1 MKMNEVVSATQLSWK
16 IEKSK
21 TASNKLQKYAEAKNY
36 TRPFQCKCLKT
47 FIFCKIGRKTNL
59 KGKKYAFQSM
69 NWTENEKTVK
79 SVSFKSLQIH
89 HNCHT
94 YQIGFKVV
102 EDTESKFEGC

>member
-1 MKMNEVVSATQLSWK
+1 MKVRERFWVFVFVVAGNNLQMKMNEVVSATQLSWK

-69 NWTENEKTVK
+69 N
-79 SVSFKSLQIH
+79 
-89 HNCHT
+89 
-94 YQIGFKVV
+94 
-102 EDTESKFEGC
+102 